1 MVIVVRC
8 HYFLFN
14 KSRCFCFLKTIILP
28 LLVNGLP
35 NSTTSVTYIKTQVHC
50 NRTCFTSL
58 IHWFKCYAQL
68 HVCTFM
74 YVHTAPMHAWNT
86 LFHTVSRNSPNLKL
100 YRFSCIC
107 RSMKL
112 LLFVWQTCPYRNKFK
127 YKIRTYF
134 CNFVQINYVFYW
146 RLIDTLLE
154 LHRLVIYININ
165 IRYCIEI
172 VIIICKTKMYSNYW

>member
-1 MVIVVRC
+1 MLWGVTT
-8 HYFLFN
+8 LLTN
-14 KSRCFCFLKTIILP
+14 KSRCVCFLKTIILP
-28 LLVNGLP
+28 LVVNGFP
-35 NSTTSVTYIKTQVHC
+35 NSTTSVRYIKTQVHY

-100 YRFSCIC
+100 YRFSCIS

-112 LLFVWQTCPYRNKFK
+112 LLFVWQTFRYQNKFK

-134 CNFVQINYVFYW
+134 CSFVQIFLRV
-146 RLIDTLLE
+146 LLTFDWY
-154 LHRLVIYININ
+154 LVIVATPNNLHQYQSKLLYWN
-165 IRYCIEI
+165 
-172 VIIICKTKMYSNYW
+172 SDNYLWN